1 MAWRITEIPDSEATE
16 DDLTDGELVGVSII
30 LTQNMGEPYDNINV
44 YYRAWE
50 KIQPKGM
57 LAAERMSQ

>member
-1 MAWRITEIPDSEATE
+1 MAWRITEIPDDEATK
-16 DDLTDGELVGVSII
+16 DDLTDDELVGVSII
-30 LTQNMGEPYDNINV
+30 LTHNMGEPYTPINV